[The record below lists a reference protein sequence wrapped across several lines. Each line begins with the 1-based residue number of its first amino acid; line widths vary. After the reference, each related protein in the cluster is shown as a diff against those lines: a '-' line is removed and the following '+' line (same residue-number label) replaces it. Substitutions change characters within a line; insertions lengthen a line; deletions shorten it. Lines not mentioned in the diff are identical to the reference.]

1 MIAIAARPSRMRI
14 LASLALL
21 LAVAHAAT
29 PARAANDACAAEVAD
44 RVQRRYEKVRD
55 LRARFEQRTDRAA
68 LGGAKSDALVARGEV
83 VFAKPGRMRWTYASP
98 EPSLVVS
105 DGATLWVYDE
115 KAREVQ
121 KLSLGEGFLS
131 AAGLQFL
138 LGEGKLADEFRITAQ
153 GCDGD
158 AATLALVPK
167 RDAQYERLDLRV
179 ERATGAV
186 RETGVVDL
194 FGNRTVVAFD
204 ELRENAGVAPDLFRF
219 EVPKGVRVIEMP
231 AAH

>member
-1 MIAIAARPSRMRI
+1 MRLP
-14 LASLALL
+14 LAFALGLL
-21 LAVAHAAT
+21 LAIST
-29 PARAANDACAAEVAD
+29 PPARADDACAAEVAD
-44 RVQRRYEKVRD
+44 RVQQRYEKVRD
-55 LRARFEQRTDRAA
+55 LRARFEQQTERAA

-83 VFAKPGRMRWTYASP
+83 VFAKPGKMRWTYESP

-105 DGATLWVYDE
+105 DGETLWIYDE

-153 GCDGD
+153 GCDGET
-158 AATLALVPK
+158 ATLLLLPK
-167 RDAQYERLDLRV
+167 RDAQYERLDLTV
-179 ERATGAV
+179 ERKTGAV

-194 FGNRTVVAFD
+194 FGNRTRVAF
-204 ELRENAGVAPDLFRF
+204 EGVRENAGIERDLFRF
-219 EVPKGVRVIEMP
+219 VVPKGVRVIEMP
-231 AAH
+231 AAN